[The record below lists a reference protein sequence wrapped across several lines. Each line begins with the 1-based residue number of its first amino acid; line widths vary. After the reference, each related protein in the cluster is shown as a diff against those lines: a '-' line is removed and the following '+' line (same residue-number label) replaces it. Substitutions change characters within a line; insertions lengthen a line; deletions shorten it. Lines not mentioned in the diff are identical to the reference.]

1 MTTAIELRDIRRS
14 YGSGAGV
21 VHALDGVDLAVPDG
35 EFLAIVGRS
44 GAGKSSLLNILGCL
58 DRPSSGSLAIAG
70 HLVSELPERE
80 VARIRNTEIGFV
92 FQAFNLIPALTAVGN
107 VELPMAYA
115 GVGRAERRERALD
128 ALARVGLDGREHH
141 RPNQLSGG
149 QQQRVAVARSIVN
162 RPAFILADE
171 PTGNL
176 DSRATEDV
184 LEIFAELHRDG
195 ATVVIITHE
204 DDVAARAER
213 VIEMRDGRIERSY
226 LNESAAA

>member
-1 MTTAIELRDIRRS
+1 MSIAIELTDVRRS
-14 YGSGAGV
+14 YGSGTGV
-21 VHALDGVDLAVPDG
+21 VHALDGVDLVVPDG

-70 HLVSELPERE
+70 QRVSELPERE
-80 VARIRNTEIGFV
+80 VARIRNMQIGFV
-92 FQAFNLIPALTAVGN
+92 FQSFNLIPALTAVGN

-115 GVGRAERRERALD
+115 GVGRAERRERALE

-149 QQQRVAVARSIVN
+149 QQQRVAVARSLVN

-176 DSRATEDV
+176 DSRATDDV
-184 LEIFAELHRDG
+184 LGIFEELHRDG

-213 VIEMRDGRIERSY
+213 VIVMRDGRIESSRT
-226 LNESAAA
+226 NEEAAA

>member
-1 MTTAIELRDIRRS
+1 MSIAIELTDVRRS
-14 YGSGAGV
+14 YGSGTGV
-21 VHALDGVDLAVPDG
+21 VHALDGVDLVVPDG

-70 HLVSELPERE
+70 QRVSELPERE
-80 VARIRNTEIGFV
+80 VARIRNMQIGFV
-92 FQAFNLIPALTAVGN
+92 FQSFNLIPALTAVGN

-115 GVGRAERRERALD
+115 GVGRAERRERALE

-149 QQQRVAVARSIVN
+149 QQQRVAVARSLVN

-176 DSRATEDV
+176 DSRATDDV
-184 LEIFAELHRDG
+184 LGIFEELHRDG

-213 VIEMRDGRIERSY
+213 VIVMRDGRIESSRS
-226 LNESAAA
+226 NEEAAA